1 MARQVN
7 RLTARTVQTI
17 SKVGRHPDGNGL
29 YLNVSANGG
38 RRWVFLYRLAGRLSK
53 NGKKKLFEMGLGS
66 ASSVSLKEAREAA
79 AVARK
84 QLRDGLDPLQQ
95 RGKSS
100 TKTFSECATEYIAS
114 QGSAWRNSKHR
125 EQWKKTL
132 ATYADPKIGKLPVD
146 AVTIDHVLDILKPIW
161 TTTTETA
168 SRLRGRIESILDWA
182 AAHKYR
188 SAENPARWRGHLD
201 KVLPPM
207 RKIAKVKHHPALPYA
222 DMSKFMT
229 DLRSRDGTAAKAL
242 EFTILTA
249 ARTGETIG
257 AKWDEID
264 FKEKIW
270 SIPAIRM
277 KAGFNHGVPLSDRA
291 IEILTDLN
299 QETDYVFPG
308 QEIDKPL
315 SNMAMLALLK
325 RMNRSDLTVHGF
337 RSTFRDWAAETT
349 EYANELVEMALA
361 HTIKNK
367 AEAAYRRGNLL
378 ERRRALMDAWTTY
391 CEGQYAGQEVESGE
405 AQPSGI

>member
-1 MARQVN
+1 M
-7 RLTARTVQTI
+7 
-17 SKVGRHPDGNGL
+17 
-29 YLNVSANGG
+29 
-38 RRWVFLYRLAGRLSK
+38 YRIAGRLSK

-100 TKTFSECATEYIAS
+100 TKTFAECAAEFIALQES
-114 QGSAWRNSKHR
+114 GWRNPKHT
-125 EQWKKTL
+125 EQWKNTL

-201 KVLPPM
+201 KVLPPI
-207 RKIAKVKHHPALPYA
+207 RKVAKVEHHPALPYA
-222 DMSKFMT
+222 DIPAFMA
-229 DLRSRDGTAAKAL
+229 DLRSRDGAAAKAL

-264 FKEKIW
+264 FKEKVW
-270 SIPAIRM
+270 TVPAGRM
-277 KAGFNHGVPLSDRA
+277 KAGVEHQVPLSDRA
-291 IEILTDLN
+291 IQILADLN

-308 QEIDKPL
+308 QEVDKPL

-325 RMNRSDLTVHGF
+325 RMDRSAITVHGF

-349 EYANELVEMALA
+349 EYPNELVEMALA

-378 ERRRALMDAWTTY
+378 ERRRALMDDWTSY
-391 CEGQYAGQEVESGE
+391 CEKQPASAGHNERE
-405 AQPSGI
+405 IRRD

>member
-17 SKVGRHPDGNGL
+17 NKVGRHPDGNGL

-38 RRWVFLYRLAGRLSK
+38 RRWVFLYRIAGRLSK

-66 ASSVSLKEAREAA
+66 ASSVSLKKAREAA
-79 AVARK
+79 EIVRK

-95 RGKSS
+95 RSKSS
-100 TKTFSECATEYIAS
+100 TKTFSECAAEYIKS
-114 QGSAWRNSKHR
+114 QESGWRNPKHR
-125 EQWKKTL
+125 EQWKNTL

-146 AVTIDHVLDILKPIW
+146 AVSVDHVLDILKPIW
-161 TTTTETA
+161 TSKTETA
-168 SRLRGRIESILDWA
+168 SRVRGRIESILDWA

-188 SAENPARWRGHLD
+188 SSENPARWRGHLD
-201 KVLPPM
+201 KVLPAM
-207 RKIAKVKHHPALPYA
+207 RKVAKVEHHPALPYA
-222 DMSKFMT
+222 DMPAFMT

-242 EFTILTA
+242 EFTILAA

-257 AKWDEID
+257 AKWDEIN
-264 FKEKIW
+264 FKEKVW
-270 SIPAIRM
+270 TVPAERM
-277 KAGFNHGVPLSDRA
+277 KAGVEHQVPLSDRA
-291 IEILTDLN
+291 IEILTDLD

-378 ERRRALMDAWTTY
+378 ERRRALMQAWADY
-391 CEGQYAGQEVESGE
+391 CKR
-405 AQPSGI
+405 

>member
-1 MARQVN
+1 MAREIN
-7 RLTARTVQTI
+7 RLSARTVKTV
-17 SKVGRHPDGNGL
+17 KELGRHADGNGL
-29 YLNVSANGG
+29 YLSVSANGG
-38 RRWVFLYRLAGRLSK
+38 RRWVFLYRLPGRVYE
-53 NGKKKLFEMGLGS
+53 NGKPKLFEMGLGS
-66 ASSVSLKEAREAA
+66 ASNVSLKEAREAA
-79 AVARK
+79 EVARK
-84 QLRDGLDPLQQ
+84 QLREGLDPLQQ

-100 TKTFSECATEYIAS
+100 TKTFSECATEYIALQES
-114 QGSAWRNSKHR
+114 GWRNPKHR
-125 EQWKKTL
+125 EQWKNTL

-146 AVTIDHVLDILKPIW
+146 AVTVDNVLDILKPLW
-161 TTTTETA
+161 STKTETA
-168 SRLRGRIESILDWA
+168 SRVRGRIEAILDWA

-188 SAENPARWRGHLD
+188 SAENPARWRGHLN
-201 KVLPPM
+201 KVLPAM
-207 RKIAKVKHHPALPYA
+207 RKVAKVQHHPALPFR
-222 DMSKFMT
+222 DIPTFMT

-264 FKEKIW
+264 FKEKVW
-270 SIPAIRM
+270 TVSAERM
-277 KAGFNHGVPLSDRA
+277 KAGVEHQVPLSDRA
-291 IEILTDLN
+291 IEILADLS

-349 EYANELVEMALA
+349 EYPNELVEMALA

-378 ERRRALMDAWTTY
+378 DRRRALMQAWANFCMEISADA
-391 CEGQYAGQEVESGE
+391 S
-405 AQPSGI
+405 P

>member
-17 SKVGRHPDGNGL
+17 NEVGRHPDGNGL

-38 RRWVFLYRLAGRLSK
+38 RRWVFLYRIAGRLSK

-79 AVARK
+79 QVARK

-95 RGKSS
+95 RRKSS
-100 TKTFSECATEYIAS
+100 TKPFSECAAEYIAS
-114 QGSAWRNSKHR
+114 QESGWRNPKHG
-125 EQWKKTL
+125 EQWRNTL
-132 ATYADPKIGKLPVD
+132 ATYADPKIGELPVD
-146 AVTIDHVLDILKPIW
+146 TITVDHVLDILKPIW
-161 TTTTETA
+161 KTKTETA
-168 SRLRGRIESILDWA
+168 SRVRGRIESILDWA

-207 RKIAKVKHHPALPYA
+207 RKVAKVEHHPALPYR
-222 DMSKFMT
+222 DMPAFMT
-229 DLRSRDGTAAKAL
+229 DLRGRDGTAAKAL

-264 FKEKIW
+264 FKDKVW
-270 SIPAIRM
+270 TIPAERM
-277 KAGFNHGVPLSDRA
+277 KAGVEHQVPLSARA
-291 IEILTDLN
+291 IEILANLN

-349 EYANELVEMALA
+349 EYPNELVEMALA

-378 ERRRALMDAWTTY
+378 ERRRALMQSWADFMNADFKNY
-391 CEGQYAGQEVESGE
+391 E
-405 AQPSGI
+405 

>member
-17 SKVGRHPDGNGL
+17 NDVGRHPDGNGL
-29 YLNVSANGG
+29 YLNISANGG
-38 RRWVFLYRLAGRLSK
+38 RRWVFLYRIKGRLSK
-53 NGKKKLFEMGLGS
+53 HGKNKLFEMGLGS

-100 TKTFSECATEYIAS
+100 TKTFSECAAEYIAL
-114 QGSAWRNSKHR
+114 QGSGWRNPKHT
-125 EQWKKTL
+125 EQWKNTL

-161 TTTTETA
+161 KTKTETA
-168 SRLRGRIESILDWA
+168 SRVRGRIESILDWA

-207 RKIAKVKHHPALPYA
+207 RKVAKVEHHPALPYR
-222 DMSKFMT
+222 DMPAFMT
-229 DLRSRDGTAAKAL
+229 DLCGRDGTAAKAL

-264 FKEKIW
+264 FKEKVW
-270 SIPAIRM
+270 TVPAERM
-277 KAGFNHGVPLSDRA
+277 KAGVEHQVPLSDRT
-291 IEILTDLN
+291 IEILADLN

-349 EYANELVEMALA
+349 EYPNELVEMALA

-367 AEAAYRRGNLL
+367 AEAAYRRGSLL
-378 ERRRALMDAWTTY
+378 ERRRALMQDWADFCMEILADAS
-391 CEGQYAGQEVESGE
+391 A
-405 AQPSGI
+405 

>member
-17 SKVGRHPDGNGL
+17 NEIGRHPDGNGL
-29 YLNVSANGG
+29 YLNISANGG
-38 RRWVFLYRLAGRLSK
+38 RRWVFLYRIKGRLSK

-79 AVARK
+79 AAARR

-100 TKTFSECATEYIAS
+100 TKTFSECAAEYIALQES
-114 QGSAWRNSKHR
+114 GWRNPKHT
-125 EQWKKTL
+125 EQWKNTL

-146 AVTIDHVLDILKPIW
+146 AITVDHVLDILKPIW
-161 TTTTETA
+161 KTKTETA
-168 SRLRGRIESILDWA
+168 SRVRGRIESILDWA

-188 SAENPARWRGHLD
+188 SSENPARWRGHLD
-201 KVLPPM
+201 KVLPAV
-207 RKIAKVKHHPALPYA
+207 RKVAKVEHHPALPYA
-222 DMSKFMT
+222 DIQAFMT
-229 DLRSRDGTAAKAL
+229 DLRSRDGAAAKAL

-264 FKEKIW
+264 FKEKVW
-270 SIPAIRM
+270 TVPAERM
-277 KAGFNHGVPLSDRA
+277 KAGVEHQVPLSDRA

-349 EYANELVEMALA
+349 EYPNELVEMALA

-378 ERRRALMDAWTTY
+378 ERRRALMQSWADFMNADFKNY
-391 CEGQYAGQEVESGE
+391 E
-405 AQPSGI
+405 